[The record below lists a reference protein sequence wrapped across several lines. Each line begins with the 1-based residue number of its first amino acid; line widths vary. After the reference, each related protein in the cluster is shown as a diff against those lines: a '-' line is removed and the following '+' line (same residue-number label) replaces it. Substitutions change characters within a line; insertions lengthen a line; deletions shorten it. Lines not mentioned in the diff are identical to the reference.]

1 MIGFLRLSE
10 ELVRQHMAPDQGRA
24 VVLEALSYAIKVEV
38 DVVVKPRD
46 MPTLGPARLAERT
59 QLPYRQRKEHMEKR
73 FGPADTGLWKT
84 MSESTT
90 KMTTLELVKSL
101 LDDTYDVE
109 AYHLNVHRWCVG
121 VKAWPEHTDDLTQ
134 KGGEIMPQTEADQPA
149 GLVLAIWPSHA
160 WPMDGAA
167 LLKELDDE

>member
-1 MIGFLRLSE
+1 MAETSE
-10 ELVRQHMAPDQGRA
+10 R
-24 VVLEALSYAIKVEV
+24 
-38 DVVVKPRD
+38 RD
-46 MPTLGPARLAERT
+46 
-59 QLPYRQRKEHMEKR
+59 RQRKEHMEKR

-84 MSESTT
+84 MSDLTK

-134 KGGEIMPQTEADQPA
+134 KGGEIMPQTEADHQTA
-149 GLVLAIWPSHA
+149 FVLAIWPSHA